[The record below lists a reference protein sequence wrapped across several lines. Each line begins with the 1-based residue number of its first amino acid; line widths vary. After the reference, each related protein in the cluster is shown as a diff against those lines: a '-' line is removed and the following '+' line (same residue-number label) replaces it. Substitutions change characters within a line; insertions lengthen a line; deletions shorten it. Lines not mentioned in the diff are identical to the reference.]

1 MKKEHVEN
9 DNFESKAESSE
20 EKENQEKTA
29 EKVEAE
35 DNSEQKTAELEEQIK
50 VLKDTVLRKAAEME
64 NLKKRCEREK
74 ADSVAYANTK
84 FAKDLLTVLDNFD
97 RIEDNSRSIAEKI
110 AADASLKAI
119 FDGISI
125 CNKELLS
132 VLQRHGVN
140 LVKAEKGML
149 FDPNFHQ
156 AMCEVEVKDAAPGK
170 IVEIFQKGYK
180 YNERLLRPSMVSVSK
195 KQ

>member
-29 EKVEAE
+29 EKVEA
-35 DNSEQKTAELEEQIK
+35 
-50 VLKDTVLRKAAEME
+50 
-64 NLKKRCEREK
+64 
-74 ADSVAYANTK
+74 
-84 FAKDLLTVLDNFD
+84 
-97 RIEDNSRSIAEKI
+97 EDNSRSIAEKI

-140 LVKAEKGML
+140 PVKAEKGMP